1 MQAPASRS
9 SSPRVPLGQWRL
21 HAGCAMRLRPRGEA
35 VLRVYRGRL
44 WVTLGRPDGGT
55 PEHSGD
61 LFVAQGQTLVVP
73 VGARCVLEPW
83 PAGPDA
89 DPVCFDWMD
98 LQPADPQAGRFARE
112 VLRPS
117 REAWDAL
124 GLAAGATARVLR
136 GLLGYG
142 EYLVAGRGR
151 VLSPLESMRS

>member
-1 MQAPASRS
+1 MQALASRS

-21 HAGCAMRLRPRGEA
+21 HPRCAMRLTPRREA
-35 VLRVYRGRL
+35 VLRVHRGRL
-44 WVTLGRPDGGT
+44 WVTLGQPDGGT
-55 PEHSGD
+55 PQRSGD
-61 LFVAQGQTLVVP
+61 LFVSAGQTLVVP
-73 VGARCVLEPW
+73 PGARCVLEPW
-83 PAGPDA
+83 PAAQDS

-112 VLRPS
+112 VLSPS
-117 REAWDAL
+117 RELWGAL
-124 GLAAGATARVLR
+124 GLAAGAMARVLR